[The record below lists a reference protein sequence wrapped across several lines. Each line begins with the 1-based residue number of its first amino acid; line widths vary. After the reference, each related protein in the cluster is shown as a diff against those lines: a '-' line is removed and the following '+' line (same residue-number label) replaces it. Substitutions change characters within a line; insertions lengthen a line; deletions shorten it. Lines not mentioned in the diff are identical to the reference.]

1 MHVLITGGSGFI
13 GQNLIASFAAKHDEI
28 TALVHHHAIKHSRC
42 KSITSLNAIDRHE
55 KFDVIINLAGAKINK
70 RWGRAY
76 QQTLIDSR
84 VNTTVVVL
92 GQLMHFFQAWKIF
105 SSQSARDVSIISY
118 LICLVLL
125 IHWLGYG
132 LLIKNRLLII
142 AEGLGLLGA
151 TLVMLGILLYG

>member
-1 MHVLITGGSGFI
+1 MS
-13 GQNLIASFAAKHDEI
+13 
-28 TALVHHHAIKHSRC
+28 C
-42 KSITSLNAIDRHE
+42 
-55 KFDVIINLAGAKINK
+55 
-70 RWGRAY
+70 
-76 QQTLIDSR
+76 
-84 VNTTVVVL
+84 VVVL

-151 TLVMLGILLYG
+151 TLVMLGILFYG